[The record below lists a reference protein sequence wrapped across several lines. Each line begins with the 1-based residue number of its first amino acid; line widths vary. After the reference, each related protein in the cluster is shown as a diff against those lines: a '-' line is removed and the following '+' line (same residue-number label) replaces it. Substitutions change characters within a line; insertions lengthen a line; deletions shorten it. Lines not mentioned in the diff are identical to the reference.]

1 MAALYLI
8 PVTLGDTPHDRVL
21 PAANAD
27 IVRSIRHFVVEEI
40 RTARRFLK
48 AVDRN
53 IDIDAL
59 TFYEMGKHADPSRFA
74 SFLRPLREGQDVGV
88 ISEAGCPPWP
98 IPVPTWSP
106 SPSKKACASCPW
118 WAPRA
123 FFWP

>member
-1 MAALYLI
+1 
-8 PVTLGDTPHDRVL
+8 
-21 PAANAD
+21 
-27 IVRSIRHFVVEEI
+27 VRSIRHFVVEEI

-88 ISEAGCPPWP
+88 ISEAGCPAVACVPP
-98 IPVPTWSP
+98 IHPR
-106 SPSKKACASCPW
+106 
-118 WAPRA
+118 APRPYDSQPA
-123 FFWP
+123 QGRAQRRAPNPR

>member
-21 PAANAD
+21 PAVNAD

-59 TFYEMGKHADPSRFA
+59 TSTKWA
-74 SFLRPLREGQDVGV
+74 ST
-88 ISEAGCPPWP
+88 P
-98 IPVPTWSP
+98 IPRASPPFSLPCARAKTWV
-106 SPSKKACASCPW
+106 
-118 WAPRA
+118 
-123 FFWP
+123 